1 MQIGI
6 KDCADFVCCW
16 ACSPSY
22 SWRCSGYRQDNKA
35 GKMSTSKRRMNR
47 KQWGGLKYLIGG
59 VMPFGIK
66 GCADFVCCWAC
77 SPSYSWRRSGYRQD
91 IRAGKMPTCKRKMD
105 RKQRGS
111 LKCLIS
117 GVMAGLDLVFKACF
131 KDFSQ
136 RFNRCFLYCSSW
148 YFSFYLASFAYPF
161 SGIVHYAPS
170 WGKQNLFG

>member
-1 MQIGI
+1 M
-6 KDCADFVCCW
+6 CCW
-16 ACSPSY
+16 ACSLSY
-22 SWRCSGYRQDNKA
+22 SWRRSGYRLDIRA
-35 GKMSTSKRRMNR
+35 GQMPTCKGQMDR
-47 KQWGGLKYLIGG
+47 KQSGSLKNLISG
-59 VMPFGIK
+59 VMPIGIK

-91 IRAGKMPTCKRKMD
+91 IRADQMPTCKRKMD

-117 GVMAGLDLVFKACF
+117 GVMAGLGLVFKSCF
-131 KDFSQ
+131 KDFPQ

-148 YFSFYLASFAYPF
+148 SFSFYPASYAYPF
-161 SGIVHYAPS
+161 SGIVHYDPS